1 MTKRAYTARR
11 TCLGCGRRDDKGK
24 LLRLA
29 VTGQDRLEVDGY
41 QGRGGYL
48 HRDPSCQ
55 KAFVSRKGH
64 YRAFHVEIS
73 RAVKAKLIDELAER
87 DWE

>member
-1 MTKRAYTARR
+1 
-11 TCLGCGRRDDKGK
+11 
-24 LLRLA
+24 LA
-29 VTGQDRLEVDGY
+29 VTGQDQLQVEGNR
-41 QGRGGYL
+41 GRGGYL
-48 HRDPSCQ
+48 HRATSCQ

-73 RAVKAKLIDELAER
+73 RAVKTKLIDELAER